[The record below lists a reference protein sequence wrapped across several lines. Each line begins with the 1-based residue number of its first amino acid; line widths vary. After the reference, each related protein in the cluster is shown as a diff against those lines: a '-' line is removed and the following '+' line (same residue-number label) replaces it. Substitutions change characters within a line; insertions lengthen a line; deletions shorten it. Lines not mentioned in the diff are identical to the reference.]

1 MSPTAIKDLGELGD
15 LLAGER
21 EASVPPRA
29 TSSMMWTHEPTLM
42 RCRSAITS
50 LDGGEAMDC
59 HIDWSTSKVEH
70 GKLRVELKPAPD
82 FAFMMEFDGIVDP
95 LQHHRHEGWGAV
107 LLAHGHVV
115 VSDVRVEFAPELR
128 AFLDE
133 TVREAN
139 RLVVDTR
146 AREQQ
151 REEAEAARAAEQE
164 AKQSAAA
171 EAAAERDAQL
181 TDTFRQAG

>member
-1 MSPTAIKDLGELGD
+1 
-15 LLAGER
+15 
-21 EASVPPRA
+21 
-29 TSSMMWTHEPTLM
+29 
-42 RCRSAITS
+42 
-50 LDGGEAMDC
+50 MDS

-70 GKLRVELKPAPD
+70 GKLRVGLKPAPD

-95 LQHHRHEGWGAV
+95 LEHHRHEGWGAV

-115 VSDVRVEFAPELR
+115 VSDVRSESAPELR

-139 RLVVDTR
+139 RLAVAAR

-151 REEAEAARAAEQE
+151 REEAKAARAAEQG

-171 EAAAERDAQL
+171 EDAAERDAQL